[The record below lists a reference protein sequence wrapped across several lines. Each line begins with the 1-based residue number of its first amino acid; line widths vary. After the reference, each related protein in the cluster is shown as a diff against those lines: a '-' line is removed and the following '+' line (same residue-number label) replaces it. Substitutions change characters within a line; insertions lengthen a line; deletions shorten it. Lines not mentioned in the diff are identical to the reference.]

1 MRTIRRL
8 LSALLVS
15 LGLLFASLAIFVHLT
30 QISLLQT
37 GRLQSQAPTLL
48 QNQAVQSAIADS
60 ITASLNEILPQ
71 GYYVPTASLDQAVAS
86 FSKDPTVIQ
95 KFSSAMGQA
104 QARLLGQSTKPI
116 VIGGPQIS
124 SIVASAIAPYSQE
137 AATAIA
143 NNGLALTIPGARLP
157 NISWYAKHAST
168 ILAITRDLALLFLAI
183 ALVISPSRKK
193 VIRHISFWLIGMSF
207 VGGFIFWF
215 APTYVL
221 PSLDTS
227 WSNFTAA
234 LLDLGGAQ
242 MVRFFALLF
251 GSGVAGYIVSRLLP
265 SI

>member
-8 LSALLVS
+8 FSTLLVS

-37 GRLQSQAPTLL
+37 GRLQSQASTLL

-86 FSKDPTVIQ
+86 FSKNPTVIQ
-95 KFSSAMGQA
+95 EFASAMGQA

-116 VIGGPQIS
+116 IIGGPQVS
-124 SIVASAIAPYSQE
+124 SIVASAIAPYSQQ
-137 AATAIA
+137 AATAIGS
-143 NNGLALTIPGARLP
+143 NGLTLTIPGANLP
-157 NISWYAKHAST
+157 NISWYARHAAT
-168 ILAITRDLALLFLAI
+168 ILTVTRDISLLLLAI
-183 ALVISPSRKK
+183 ALIISPSRKK
-193 VIRHISFWLIGMSF
+193 VIKHISFWLMGMSF
-207 VGGFIFWF
+207 FGVFIFWF
-215 APTYVL
+215 APTYIL
-221 PSLDTS
+221 PALDTS
-227 WSNFTAA
+227 WSNFIAA
-234 LLDLGGAQ
+234 LLRVSGAQ
-242 MVRFFALLF
+242 IARFFALLF